1 MVFRRVR
8 SRRSTLKKSKIGFWA
23 FILPSFAFFVLVV
36 VIPAVW
42 GLGYSL
48 TDWNGISKEVRFV
61 GFQNYIRIFTQDADF
76 FHAFGFTAVFSLAAV
91 LGVNLIGFLLALLV
105 TSRAKGTTFM
115 RGAFFMPNLIGGILL
130 GFTWQFIFVQAFGA
144 IANATGWD
152 FFANWLS
159 DTKTS
164 FWGLLILVVWQLAG
178 YMMVIYV
185 AQIQN
190 IPDSIVEAAEIDG
203 AGYLQRL
210 KYIVLPLV
218 APAFTVG
225 LFLSLTT
232 CFKLYDQNLA
242 LTNGGPFNSTEM
254 LALNIYNSAFKYNEL
269 GVAQAKAVVFLVAV
283 AGIGLTQLYI
293 SKKREVEM

>member
-1 MVFRRVR
+1 
-8 SRRSTLKKSKIGFWA
+8 
-23 FILPSFAFFVLVV
+23 
-36 VIPAVW
+36 
-42 GLGYSL
+42 
-48 TDWNGISKEVRFV
+48 
-61 GFQNYIRIFTQDADF
+61 
-76 FHAFGFTAVFSLAAV
+76 
-91 LGVNLIGFLLALLV
+91 
-105 TSRAKGTTFM
+105 M

-144 IANATGWD
+144 VYNATGLK

-164 FWGLLILVVWQLAG
+164 FFGLLILVVWQLAG
-178 YMMVIYV
+178 YMMIIYI
-185 AQIQN
+185 AQIQS
-190 IPDSIVEAAEIDG
+190 IPDNLLEAAEIDG

-210 KYIVLPLV
+210 KNVILPLT
-218 APAFTVG
+218 APAFTIG

-269 GVAQAKAVVFLVAV
+269 GVAQAKAVVFLIVVA
-283 AGIGLTQLYI
+283 ALGLTQLYY
-293 SKKREVEM
+293 SKKKEVEM

>member
-1 MVFRRVR
+1 M
-8 SRRSTLKKSKIGFWA
+8 KNSKLCFWA
-23 FILPSFAFFVLVV
+23 FILPSFVFFILVV

-48 TDWNGISKEVRFV
+48 TDWNGISKDVHFI
-61 GFQNYIRIFTQDADF
+61 GIQNYIKIFSQDKDF
-76 FHAFGFTAVFSLAAV
+76 FHAFAFTGVFTLVAVI
-91 LGVNLIGFLLALLV
+91 GVNLVGFLLALLV
-105 TSRAKGTTFM
+105 TSRAKGTLFM

-144 IANATGWD
+144 ISDLTGWEV
-152 FFANWLS
+152 FANWLS

-164 FWGLLILVVWQLAG
+164 FWGLLILVIWQLAG
-178 YMMVIYV
+178 YMMVIYI

-190 IPDSIVEAAEIDG
+190 ISDSVVEAAEIDG
-203 AGYLQRL
+203 ASYLQRL
-210 KYIVLPLV
+210 RYVVLPLV

-225 LFLSLTT
+225 LFLTLTT
-232 CFKLYDQNLA
+232 CFKLYDQNMA

-269 GVAQAKAVVFLVAV
+269 GIAQAKAVIFLVAV
-283 AGIGLTQLYI
+283 AAIGLTQLYI
-293 SKKREVEM
+293 SKKKEVEM

>member
-1 MVFRRVR
+1 MVFSPFR
-8 SRRSTLKKSKIGFWA
+8 SRRSILKKSNIGFWA
-23 FILPSFAFFVLVV
+23 FVLPSFVFFVLVV
-36 VIPAVW
+36 MIPAVW
-42 GLGYSL
+42 GLGYSF
-48 TDWNGISKEVRFV
+48 TDWNGISKEVHFV
-61 GFQNYIRIFTQDADF
+61 GIQNYIKIFTQDKDF
-76 FHAFGFTAVFSLAAV
+76 FHAFTFTAVVALAAV
-91 LGVNLIGFLLALLV
+91 IGVNVIGFLLALLV
-105 TSRAKGTTFM
+105 TSKAKCTTFM

-144 IANATGWD
+144 ISSATGWK

-164 FWGLLILVVWQLAG
+164 FWGLLILVIWQLAG
-178 YMMVIYV
+178 YMMVIYI

-190 IPDSIVEAAEIDG
+190 IPDSIIEAAEIDG
-203 AGYLQRL
+203 ASYFQRL
-210 KYIVLPLV
+210 KHIVLPLV
-218 APAFTVG
+218 APAFTIG

-269 GVAQAKAVVFLVAV
+269 GLAQAKAVIFLVTV
-283 AGIGLTQLYI
+283 AAIGLTQLYF

>member
-1 MVFRRVR
+1 
-8 SRRSTLKKSKIGFWA
+8 
-23 FILPSFAFFVLVV
+23 
-36 VIPAVW
+36 
-42 GLGYSL
+42 
-48 TDWNGISKEVRFV
+48 
-61 GFQNYIRIFTQDADF
+61 
-76 FHAFGFTAVFSLAAV
+76 
-91 LGVNLIGFLLALLV
+91 
-105 TSRAKGTTFM
+105 
-115 RGAFFMPNLIGGILL
+115 MPNLIGGILL

-144 IANATGWD
+144 IYNATGWG

-178 YMMVIYV
+178 YMMVIYI

-203 AGYLQRL
+203 ASYLQRL

>member
-1 MVFRRVR
+1 MKR
-8 SRRSTLKKSKIGFWA
+8 SKIGFWA
-23 FILPSFAFFVLVV
+23 FVLPSLAFFVLVV
-36 VIPAVW
+36 VIPAIW

-48 TDWNGISKEVRFV
+48 TDWNGISKEVSFV
-61 GFQNYIRIFTQDADF
+61 GFSNYVKIFTQDGDF
-76 FHAFGFTAVFSLAAV
+76 LHAFVFTAVFALAAV
-91 LGVNLIGFLLALLV
+91 IGVNVVGFLLALLV
-105 TSRAKGTTFM
+105 TSKAKCTTLM

-144 IANATGWD
+144 VYNATGLK

-164 FWGLLILVVWQLAG
+164 FFGLLILVVWQLAG
-178 YMMVIYV
+178 YMMIIYI
-185 AQIQN
+185 AQIQS
-190 IPDSIVEAAEIDG
+190 IPDNLLEAAEIDG

-210 KYIVLPLV
+210 KNVILPLT
-218 APAFTVG
+218 APAFTIG

-269 GVAQAKAVVFLVAV
+269 GVAQAKAVVFLIVVA
-283 AGIGLTQLYI
+283 ALGLTQLYY
-293 SKKREVEM
+293 SKKKEVEM

>member
-1 MVFRRVR
+1 M
-8 SRRSTLKKSKIGFWA
+8 
-23 FILPSFAFFVLVV
+23 PSLAFFVLVV
-36 VIPAVW
+36 VIPALW

-48 TDWNGISKEVRFV
+48 TDWNGISKEVSFV
-61 GFQNYIRIFTQDADF
+61 GFSNYVKIFTQDGDF
-76 FHAFGFTAVFSLAAV
+76 LHAFVFTAVFALAAV
-91 LGVNLIGFLLALLV
+91 IGVNVVGFLLALLV
-105 TSRAKGTTFM
+105 TSKAKCTTLM

-144 IANATGWD
+144 VYNATGLK

-164 FWGLLILVVWQLAG
+164 FFGLLILVVWQLAG
-178 YMMVIYV
+178 YMMIIYI
-185 AQIQN
+185 AQIQS
-190 IPDSIVEAAEIDG
+190 IPANLLESAVIDG

-210 KYIVLPLV
+210 KNVILPLT
-218 APAFTVG
+218 APAFTIG

-269 GVAQAKAVVFLVAV
+269 GVAQAKAVVFLIVVA
-283 AGIGLTQLYI
+283 ALGLTQLYY
-293 SKKREVEM
+293 SKKKEVEM

>member
-1 MVFRRVR
+1 
-8 SRRSTLKKSKIGFWA
+8 
-23 FILPSFAFFVLVV
+23 
-36 VIPAVW
+36 
-42 GLGYSL
+42 
-48 TDWNGISKEVRFV
+48 
-61 GFQNYIRIFTQDADF
+61 
-76 FHAFGFTAVFSLAAV
+76 
-91 LGVNLIGFLLALLV
+91 
-105 TSRAKGTTFM
+105 
-115 RGAFFMPNLIGGILL
+115 
-130 GFTWQFIFVQAFGA
+130 
-144 IANATGWD
+144 
-152 FFANWLS
+152 
-159 DTKTS
+159 
-164 FWGLLILVVWQLAG
+164 
-178 YMMVIYV
+178 MVIYV

-190 IPDSIVEAAEIDG
+190 IPDSIMEAAEIDG
-203 AGYLQRL
+203 ASYLQRL
-210 KYIVLPLV
+210 KFIVLPLM

>member
-1 MVFRRVR
+1 M
-8 SRRSTLKKSKIGFWA
+8 KKSNIGFWA
-23 FILPSFAFFVLVV
+23 FVLPSFVFFVLVV

-42 GLGYSL
+42 GLAYSL
-48 TDWNGISKEVRFV
+48 TDWNGISKEIHFV
-61 GFQNYIRIFTQDADF
+61 GIQNYIQIFSQDGDF
-76 FHAFGFTAVFSLAAV
+76 FHAFAFTAVFALAAV
-91 LGVNLIGFLLALLV
+91 IGVNVVGFLLALLV
-105 TSRAKGTTFM
+105 TSKAKGTTFM

-144 IANATGWD
+144 IANATGWG

-164 FWGLLILVVWQLAG
+164 FWGLLILVIWQLAG
-178 YMMVIYV
+178 YMMVIYI

-190 IPDSIVEAAEIDG
+190 IPDSIMEAAKIDG

-269 GVAQAKAVVFLVAV
+269 GIAQAKAVVFLVAV
-283 AGIGLTQLYI
+283 AGIGLTQLYF
-293 SKKREVEM
+293 SKKKEVEM

>member
-1 MVFRRVR
+1 M
-8 SRRSTLKKSKIGFWA
+8 
-23 FILPSFAFFVLVV
+23 PSLAFFVLVV
-36 VIPAVW
+36 VIPAIW

-48 TDWNGISKEVRFV
+48 TDWNGISKEVSFV
-61 GFQNYIRIFTQDADF
+61 GFSNYVKIFTQDGDF
-76 FHAFGFTAVFSLAAV
+76 LHAFVFTAVFALAAV
-91 LGVNLIGFLLALLV
+91 IGVNVVGFLLALLV
-105 TSRAKGTTFM
+105 TSKAKCTTLM

-144 IANATGWD
+144 VYNATGLK

-164 FWGLLILVVWQLAG
+164 FFGLLILVVWQLAG
-178 YMMVIYV
+178 YMMIIYI
-185 AQIQN
+185 AQIQS
-190 IPDSIVEAAEIDG
+190 IPDNLLEAAEIDG

-210 KYIVLPLV
+210 KNVILPLT
-218 APAFTVG
+218 APAFTIG

-269 GVAQAKAVVFLVAV
+269 GVAQAKAVVFLIVVA
-283 AGIGLTQLYI
+283 ALGLTQLYY
-293 SKKREVEM
+293 SKKKEVEM

>member
-1 MVFRRVR
+1 M
-8 SRRSTLKKSKIGFWA
+8 
-23 FILPSFAFFVLVV
+23 
-36 VIPAVW
+36 IPAVW

-48 TDWNGISKEVRFV
+48 TDWNGISKEVHFV
-61 GFQNYIRIFTQDADF
+61 GIQNYVKIFTQDKDF
-76 FHAFGFTAVFSLAAV
+76 FHAFTFTAVFALAAV
-91 LGVNLIGFLLALLV
+91 IGVNVIGFLLALLV
-105 TSRAKGTTFM
+105 TSKAKCTTFM

-144 IANATGWD
+144 VAKATGWE

-164 FWGLLILVVWQLAG
+164 FWGLLILVIWQLAG
-178 YMMVIYV
+178 YMMVIYI

-190 IPDSIVEAAEIDG
+190 IPDTIIEAAEIDG
-203 AGYLQRL
+203 ASYFQRL
-210 KYIVLPLV
+210 KHIVLPLV
-218 APAFTVG
+218 APAFTIG

-269 GVAQAKAVVFLVAV
+269 GLAQAKAVIFLVTV
-283 AGIGLTQLYI
+283 AAIGLTQLYF